1 MSDWENF
8 SYTERVKTRPT
19 EYLQR
24 DPGKQIPNAFAAM
37 IEPLD
42 VMEEVAERIYNSQSI
57 YNATGRDLDRFGEY
71 VSLPRSALSDNEYR
85 ELILK
90 KKFTMGGS
98 GTERDISKL
107 ASAVTNYARLYMIE
121 HYPAAYIMH
130 ISGPIVPTEIC
141 KILDQASVGGV
152 RAYST
157 HDYGLGGFALAGID
171 VAQGQAL
178 QVDIDAAMRSGNELQ
193 AMGLNRGGTY
203 VNGSRLA
210 AGAQVRTKLG
220 GDLQVNDDLLVDVE
234 GKNIYIGHV
243 DYSDGTNSAMLC
255 GAMPK

>member
-37 IEPLD
+37 VEPLD

-71 VSLPRSALSDNEYR
+71 VGVSRNSRSDDAYR
-85 ELILK
+85 QDILRR
-90 KKFTMGGS
+90 KFTEGGS
-98 GTERDISKL
+98 GTEADVSKL

-130 ISGPIVPTEIC
+130 ISGPIVPTDIC

-178 QVDIDAAMRSGNELQ
+178 QVDVETAMRAGNETQ
-193 AMGLNRGGTY
+193 AMGLTRGGNYIT
-203 VNGSRLA
+203 GSRLA
-210 AGAQVRTKLG
+210 AGGQVRTTVG
-220 GDLQVNDDLLVDVE
+220 GDLQVNDDLLVDEAGNNFYV
-234 GKNIYIGHV
+234 GYP